1 MSFLSRIAALFSG
14 APKTNNRYFSVYV
27 VSNRCRE
34 PVAGQV
40 DLLNEL
46 SLTDEKERP
55 YFVRKVLHTSGR
67 NRCFDQVEV
76 QLWFDSNKRLMEKDI
91 FGGRWLERDEYDA
104 LLQPEAEEA
113 GDETSPTEGQASLD

>member
-1 MSFLSRIAALFSG
+1 MSFFSRLAALFGG
-14 APKTNNRYFSVYV
+14 APKPSSRYFAIFV

-76 QLWFDSNKRLMEKDI
+76 QLWFDNNKRLLERDV
-91 FGGRWLERDEYDA
+91 FGGRWLEREEYDA
-104 LLQPEAEEA
+104 LLRPVESHDESAVTDEQQP
-113 GDETSPTEGQASLD
+113 